1 MEKKC
6 TKCGEVKSLDE
17 FTNAKKGKHGK
28 NARCKSCDKLYY
40 KSNKERIKQRQKGYY
55 LKNKKDILNNAKRY
69 REDNSEN
76 IKRYREDNS
85 ENQYYL
91 NKEWRKKNKKKVK
104 KYHKKYRV
112 KHEKRIKERRKK
124 NKEKIKEYNLI
135 YRKENKE
142 KINGNFRIRKETDLL
157 FRLRCRIKCNVIT
170 AIKNQGYTKNTK
182 TFNILK
188 CEYNFFMDWLN
199 GKASNG
205 YTYGIGDLH
214 LDHVIPISLAQ
225 TEDEAILLSHY
236 SNYQLLSADENLAKS
251 NSYVNPTNL
260 KRVLNHHPEP
270 NKIKEIYSRL

>member
-55 LKNKKDILNNAKRY
+55 LKNKKDILNNA
-69 REDNSEN
+69 
-76 IKRYREDNS
+76 KRYREDNS

-188 CEYNFFMDWLN
+188 CDYDFFMNWLN
-199 GKASNG
+199 GLASNG
-205 YTYGIGDLH
+205 HTYGIG
-214 LDHVIPISLAQ
+214 
-225 TEDEAILLSHY
+225 
-236 SNYQLLSADENLAKS
+236 
-251 NSYVNPTNL
+251 
-260 KRVLNHHPEP
+260 
-270 NKIKEIYSRL
+270 